1 MKVYARDP
9 GAVTAEDETTPGL
22 LAGAV
27 AVLPGCGQP
36 GDAPHRLSAAV
47 QAALADRQEVGV
59 AVGVLMERHGT
70 GLEQARAALLHEAVI
85 QDRPLAQVA
94 RQILARPADREG

>member
-9 GAVTAEDETTPGL
+9 GAFTAEDETTLGL

-27 AVLPGCGQP
+27 AVLLGGGQP

-59 AVGVLMERHGT
+59 AVGVLTERHGT
-70 GLEQARAALLHEAVI
+70 GLEQARAALLDEAVI

-94 RQILARPADREG
+94 RQILARPADLEG